1 MVPAP
6 GLNIN
11 GNIGY
16 LDIDYKGFIAD
27 INGDGTATD
36 NSDLDLVRA
45 PKWDMSIGASYEFDL
60 NDMGSLTVGAR
71 SSYTDE
77 LVLTTPN
84 DVGFHRDDLTTLDA
98 QAVWE
103 SATGRYRLA
112 LWGKNITKNIERL
125 GGTPVAT
132 LSAFVAP
139 TQPRQYGATL
149 AVMLG
154 N

>member
-1 MVPAP
+1 
-6 GLNIN
+6 
-11 GNIGY
+11 
-16 LDIDYKGFIAD
+16 
-27 INGDGTATD
+27 
-36 NSDLDLVRA
+36 
-45 PKWDMSIGASYEFDL
+45 MSIGATYEFDL
-60 NDMGSLTVGAR
+60 NDLGSLTIGAR
-71 SSYTDE
+71 WSFTDD

-84 DVGFHRDDLTTLDA
+84 DVGFPRDELTTLDA

-103 SATGRYRLA
+103 SANGRYRFA

-132 LSAFVAP
+132 LFAFAAP

-154 N
+154 E